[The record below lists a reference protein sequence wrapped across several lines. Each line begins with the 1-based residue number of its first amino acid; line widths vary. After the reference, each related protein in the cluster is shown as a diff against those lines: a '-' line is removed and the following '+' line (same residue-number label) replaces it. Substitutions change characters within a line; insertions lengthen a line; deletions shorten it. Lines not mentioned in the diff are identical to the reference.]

1 MTRCTCQLYTGRV
14 KYPRMNTDDPNA
26 RDIFAITGLPPEVL
40 AVGMA
45 KYSRSAASIKDTLS
59 ELTEEKSA
67 EFHEKWVLGYGD
79 ASVAD
84 MAVIALACENVSM
97 LASKAIEDH
106 RLASYQEKSTR
117 YQSFER
123 KPQADGSV
131 PPRRYY
137 RPVPIMASVH
147 ADGYA
152 ETCEAMFDAYVDL
165 TEVMKEYYGR
175 TYPKP
180 VDVLD
185 KAYVAKLKARSLD
198 IARYLLPT
206 STLTNLGW
214 ISSARGLRRA
224 IFKMKQHDLDEV
236 RQIAHELESAATNPA
251 YNPHAREVE
260 TLLAAANPSNE
271 PMVASIRAKLNLQ
284 YKGAPTLIKHTDPTP
299 YFRDTRRRLQQVAAT
314 VLGDLH
320 ILEDEPRV
328 AFYEAGHPEI
338 DLATALLYEVSHFS
352 YGQIRRVVE
361 DLPVMSRADIIRE
374 GTADRG
380 KFDIPGRAF
389 EVNGLI
395 FDLLMDYGA
404 FRDLQRHRM
413 CTQLHQSL
421 TSIHGFEEPPE
432 SMGMELAGGLDIFE
446 TIIQRAG
453 SLYRTM
459 AIDLPYEAAYVLP
472 MATRK
477 RTLFVMNPRELTH
490 MVELRSKSGGHM
502 SYREIVRDMLEQVR
516 TVYPHLVQ
524 HIRLAPIDFQT
535 DFFQR

>member
-1 MTRCTCQLYTGRV
+1 MTPT
-14 KYPRMNTDDPNA
+14 DPNA

-45 KYSRSAASIKDTLS
+45 KYSRSAASIKETLS

-123 KPQADGSV
+123 KPAADGTML
-131 PPRRYY
+131 PRRYY
-137 RPVPIMASVH
+137 QPIPIMASAH
-147 ADGYA
+147 ASAYM

-165 TEVMKEYYGR
+165 TEVMREYYGR
-175 TYPKP
+175 AYPKP
-180 VDVLD
+180 SDVLD
-185 KAYVAKLKARSLD
+185 KPYAAKLKARSLD

-236 RQIAHELESAATNPA
+236 RQIAQELQEAATNPA
-251 YNPHAREVE
+251 YNPHAKEVE
-260 TLLAAANPSNE
+260 MLLAAADPSAEAMAN
-271 PMVASIRAKLNLQ
+271 SIKAKLNLQ
-284 YKGAPTLIKHTDPTP
+284 YKGAPTLVKHTDPTP
-299 YFRDTRRRLQQVAAT
+299 FFRDTRRRLQQTAAT

-320 ILEDEPRV
+320 VLDDEPRV
-328 AFYEAGHPEI
+328 AFYESDHPEV
-338 DLATALLYEVSHFS
+338 DLATALLYEVTHFS
-352 YGQIRRVVE
+352 YGQIRRVVQ
-361 DLPVMSRADIIRE
+361 DLPTSVRADIISQ

-389 EVNGLI
+389 EINGLI
-395 FDLLMDYGA
+395 FDTLMDYGA

-421 TSIHGFEEPPE
+421 TSLHGFEEPPE
-432 SMGMELAGGLDIFE
+432 SMGMEPAGGLDIFE
-446 TIIQRAG
+446 TIIQKAG
-453 SLYRTM
+453 GLYRTM
-459 AIDLPYEAAYVLP
+459 VMDLPYEATYVLP

-516 TVYPHLVQ
+516 MTYPSLVR
-524 HIRLAPIDFQT
+524 HIRLAPIDFQA

>member
-1 MTRCTCQLYTGRV
+1 MSTA
-14 KYPRMNTDDPNA
+14 DPNA

-45 KYSRSAASIKDTLS
+45 KYSRSAASIKETLA

-84 MAVIALACENVSM
+84 MAVVALACENVSM

-123 KPQADGSV
+123 KPQEDGSM

-137 RPVPIMASVH
+137 RPVPIMASAH
-147 ADGYA
+147 ANDFT

-165 TEVMKEYYGR
+165 SQTMGEYYR
-175 TYPKP
+175 QTYPKP
-180 VDVLD
+180 DDVTE
-185 KAYVAKLKARSLD
+185 KMYTAKLKARSLD

-206 STLTNLGW
+206 ATLTNLGW

-236 RQIAHELESAATNPA
+236 RTIARELEAAATNPA
-251 YNPHAREVE
+251 HNPHAQEIE
-260 TLLAAANPSNE
+260 ALLLAADPSARPFAE
-271 PMVASIRAKLNLQ
+271 GIKAKLNLQ

-299 YFRDTRRRLQQVAAT
+299 YKRDLRRRMHQVAVT

-320 ILEDEPRV
+320 ILDDEPRV
-328 AFYEAGHPEI
+328 AFYEAVHPEI
-338 DLATALLYEVSHFS
+338 DLATAFLYDATNFS

-361 DLPVMSRADIIRE
+361 DLPVMARADIIAA

-380 KFDIPGRAF
+380 QFDVVGRPF
-389 EVNGLI
+389 EVGGLI
-395 FDLLMDYGA
+395 FDTLMDYGA

-413 CTQLHQSL
+413 CTQLNQPL
-421 TSIHGFEEPPE
+421 TSLHGFEEPPE
-432 SMGMELAGGLDIFE
+432 SMGMEQAGGLDIFE
-446 TIIQRAG
+446 TIIQKAG
-453 SLYRTM
+453 GLYRAM
-459 AIDLPYEAAYVLP
+459 EIDLPHEASYVLP

-477 RTLFVMNPRELTH
+477 RTLFIMNPRELTH

-502 SYREIVRDMLEQVR
+502 SYREVVRDMLEQVR

-524 HIRLAPIDFQT
+524 HIRLAPIDFSA
-535 DFFQR
+535 DFYKR

>member
-1 MTRCTCQLYTGRV
+1 MGRV
-14 KYPRMNTDDPNA
+14 KYPRMSTPADPNA

-45 KYSRSAASIKDTLS
+45 KYSRSAASIKETLA

-123 KPQADGSV
+123 KAANGDGT
-131 PPRRYY
+131 PLPRRYY
-137 RPVPIMASVH
+137 RPVPIMASAH
-147 ADGYA
+147 ADDYVA
-152 ETCEAMFDAYVDL
+152 TCEAMFDAYVDL
-165 TEVMKEYYGR
+165 TGVMKEYYGR
-175 TYPKP
+175 TFPKP
-180 VDVLD
+180 AETPD
-185 KAYVAKLKARSLD
+185 KMYTAKLKARSLD
-198 IARYLLPT
+198 IARYLLPA

-236 RQIAHELESAATNPA
+236 RQIALELQEAATSPA
-251 YNPHAREVE
+251 HNPHAQDVE
-260 TLLAAANPSNE
+260 ALLAAADPSAQPFAE
-271 PMVASIRAKLNLQ
+271 GIKAKLNLQ

-299 YFRDTRRRLQQVAAT
+299 YLKDTRRALQHVA
-314 VLGDLH
+314 VSLLGDLH
-320 ILEDEPRV
+320 VRQDEPRV
-328 AFYEAGHPEI
+328 AFYEPLHPEI
-338 DLATALLYEVSHFS
+338 DLATTLLYEVTHFS
-352 YGQIRRVVE
+352 YGQIRRIIQ
-361 DLPVMSRADIIRE
+361 DLPGPTRNDIIAT
-374 GTADRG
+374 GTQHRG
-380 KFDIPGRAF
+380 PHDVPGRAF
-389 EVNGLI
+389 EVGNLI
-395 FDLLMDYGA
+395 YDTLMDYGA

-413 CTQLHQSL
+413 CTQINQPL
-421 TSIHGFEEPPE
+421 TSEHGFEEPPE
-432 SMGMELAGGLDIFE
+432 SMGMEAAGGLDIFE

-453 SLYRTM
+453 ALYRTM
-459 AIDLPYEAAYVLP
+459 AQDMPHEASYVLP

-477 RTLFVMNPRELTH
+477 RTLFLMNPRELTH

-502 SYREIVRDMLEQVR
+502 SYREVVRDMLEQTR
-516 TVYPHLVQ
+516 MSYPQLVQ
-524 HIRLAPIDFQT
+524 HIRLAPIDFVA
-535 DFFQR
+535 DFYKR